1 LPARQSRWSAD
12 DDAAGPGSRR
22 NSTYGA
28 SGTGRRFSPVAA
40 FHLA

>member
-1 LPARQSRWSAD
+1 LSAD
-12 DDAAGPGSRR
+12 GEPAEPGSRR

-28 SGTGRRFSPVAA
+28 SGTGTRAFPVAA